1 MLGVTNE
8 DNLDWNLIRKGDWWG
23 GSYALKKKKKP
34 GSKQRAGNTTRRLA
48 GMVYIGCC
56 KYT

>member
-23 GSYALKKKKKP
+23 GSYALKKKKKKAWQQAESWEYNKEACRN
-34 GSKQRAGNTTRRLA
+34 GVHRLL
-48 GMVYIGCC
+48 
-56 KYT
+56 